1 MPRHLPAFVV
11 LLSFVDF
18 SAGALAQT
26 PARVE
31 ALGSPVTLVGAA
43 IQGVVRD
50 DAGQA
55 VSGVSILAMGATLA
69 AVRTD
74 SRGRFV
80 LLLAPGEYILR
91 AVRDG
96 YLSTVREAVY
106 VHPQVPIER
115 EITLT
120 RVAAQPAS
128 ASANQPAA
136 EAGVSD
142 HAHTERA
149 WRLRHMTRS
158 VLRDQAAVPM
168 PVETDRPLFPSF
180 APGTSLLDWMVD
192 GSARAATTFFADTD
206 FRGQVNFLTMGLVT
220 GESGAPP
227 LAWPQGSASVVVG
240 APVGTHGDWSVR
252 AALAADDLSSWTLA
266 GDYQTH
272 SNRAHAFS
280 LGVSYSSQMSVTARD
295 ALPSIAAPGSRRVG
309 GAYVF
314 DSWRARPDVVLEYGL
329 RVDRYDYLTN
339 TDLISPRVGARLELV
354 PGATIFAATSRRL
367 IAPGADE
374 FLPPA
379 TSGPWLPPQRTFSML
394 KPGAPV
400 RSEAVERSEL
410 GLEYQLSW
418 PVDSVVRVRRFFE
431 SVDGQIAT
439 LFGLDAESELGHYYV
454 TTVGSPYVEAWAIGL
469 DGQVGQH
476 LRGAIEYVYGQT
488 RWRVLSAGLTALPPG
503 AQAFTGPLHDVTLSV
518 GGDVPQTS
526 TRIELAYRLN
536 TQLLRRDRPDRPAL
550 GGRFNVEVR
559 QELPYQPIRGGTLDV
574 VLGVRTLFGGLTDEA
589 SFHDELLAVAPPM
602 RVVCGVQVRF

>member
-11 LLSFVDF
+11 LLSLVDL

-26 PARVE
+26 PVRVE
-31 ALGSPVTLVGAA
+31 GLGRPVSLAGAA

-55 VSGVSILAMGATLA
+55 ISGVSVLAMGATLA

-74 SRGRFV
+74 SRGRFL

-106 VHPQVPIER
+106 VHPQRPVER
-115 EITLT
+115 ELTLT
-120 RVAAQPAS
+120 RVVAQPAS
-128 ASANQPAA
+128 ATASQPAPTDSGA
-136 EAGVSD
+136 TD

-158 VLRDQAAVPM
+158 VLRDDAVPT
-168 PVETDRPLFPSF
+168 PLEADRSAVQAF
-180 APGTSLLDWMVD
+180 APRTSLLDWVVD

-220 GESGAPP
+220 GESGTPP
-227 LAWPQGSASVVVG
+227 LSWPQGSASVVVG

-252 AALAADDLSSWTLA
+252 AALAADDLSSWTIA
-266 GDYQTH
+266 GDYQAH
-272 SNRAHAFS
+272 ASRAHAFS
-280 LGVSYSSQMSVTARD
+280 LGVSYSSQMSVTARA
-295 ALPSIAAPGSRRVG
+295 ALPSIAAPGTRRVG
-309 GAYVF
+309 GAYVY
-314 DSWRARPDVVLEYGL
+314 DSWRARSDVVLEYGL
-329 RVDRYDYLTN
+329 RVDRYDYLAN
-339 TDLISPRVGARLELV
+339 TDLVSPRIGARLELV

-379 TSGPWLPPQRTFSML
+379 TSGPWLPPQRTFSTL
-394 KPGAPV
+394 TADAFV

-410 GLEYQLSW
+410 GLEYALTW
-418 PVDSVVRVRRFFE
+418 PVPGVVRVRRFFE

-454 TTVGSPYVEAWAIGL
+454 TTVGSPYVEAWAIAL
-469 DGQVGQH
+469 DGGIGEH
-476 LRGAIEYVYGQT
+476 LRGAIEYAYGET
-488 RWRVLSAGLTALPPG
+488 RWRVLSAGLAALPPG
-503 AQAFTGPLHDVTLSV
+503 AQPFTGTLHDLTVSAN
-518 GGDVPQTS
+518 GHVPRTS
-526 TRIELAYRLN
+526 TRIEFAYRLN
-536 TQLLRRDRPDRPAL
+536 THLMSHDRPDRPAL

-559 QELPYQPIRGGTLDV
+559 QQLPYQPIRGGTLDL
-574 VLGVRTLFGGLTDEA
+574 VLGVRTLFGGLTEHA
-589 SFHDELLAVAPPM
+589 SFHDELLTVAPPT
-602 RVVCGVQVRF
+602 RVVCGVQVGF

>member
-1 MPRHLPAFVV
+1 MRRHLPAFVV
-11 LLSFVDF
+11 LLSFIDF
-18 SAGALAQT
+18 SAGARAQT
-26 PARVE
+26 PVRVD
-31 ALGSPVTLVGAA
+31 ALGHPVALAGAA

-50 DAGQA
+50 DTGQA

-106 VHPQVPIER
+106 VHPQAPVER

-128 ASANQPAA
+128 TAAVQPAA
-136 EAGVSD
+136 APDLSD

-158 VLRDQAAVPM
+158 VLRDEAAVPV
-168 PVETDRPLFPSF
+168 PGSDRSAGPSF
-180 APGTSLLDWMVD
+180 APRASLLDWVVD

-227 LAWPQGSASVVVG
+227 LSWPQGSASVVVG
-240 APVGTHGDWSVR
+240 APIGTHGDWSVR

-272 SNRAHAFS
+272 ATRAHAFS
-280 LGVSYSSQMSVTARD
+280 LGVSYSSQMSVTARA

-314 DSWRARPDVVLEYGL
+314 DSWRARPDVVLEYGV
-329 RVDRYDYLTN
+329 RVDRYDYLEN
-339 TDLISPRVGARLELV
+339 TDLVSPRVGARLELV

-379 TSGPWLPPQRTFSML
+379 TSGPWLPPQRTFSTMTA
-394 KPGAPV
+394 GAPV

-410 GLEYQLSW
+410 GLEYSLSW

-454 TTVGSPYVEAWAIGL
+454 TSVGNPYVEAWAVGL
-469 DGQVGQH
+469 DGEVSEH
-476 LRGAIEYVYGQT
+476 LRGTIEYVYGQA
-488 RWRVLSAGLTALPPG
+488 RWRVLSSGLPALPAG
-503 AQAFTGPLHDVTLSV
+503 AQPFTGRLHDVTLSLD
-518 GGDVPQTS
+518 GYVPRTS

-536 TQLLRRDRPDRPAL
+536 TQMLRANRPDRPAL

-559 QELPYQPIRGGTLDV
+559 QELPYQPIRGGTLDL
-574 VLGVRTLFGGLTDEA
+574 VLGVRTLFGGLSDHA
-589 SFHDELLAVAPPM
+589 SFHDELLTVAPPM
-602 RVVCGVQVRF
+602 RVVCGVQVGF